1 METLRDD
8 LNLVPRKES
17 ATLNSSIVD
26 IIMIYILTFLCLILF
41 GVIKPNDKKA
51 EIEKQIAEKEQELQQ
66 YATVDEEYEELTEK
80 ITEIKNNKKIV
91 EQLTDKKKFG
101 DILKD
106 IQNIIPDDVVIKNL
120 SYSDDSLT
128 ISATSSDI
136 IDIAQF
142 MVKLRQLDYVQSV
155 KFSSASNKKSE
166 NSSDTSS
173 DKNLSFN
180 ITVGLIE
187 NNTDDNEN
195 QEGGED

>member
-1 METLRDD
+1 MRDD